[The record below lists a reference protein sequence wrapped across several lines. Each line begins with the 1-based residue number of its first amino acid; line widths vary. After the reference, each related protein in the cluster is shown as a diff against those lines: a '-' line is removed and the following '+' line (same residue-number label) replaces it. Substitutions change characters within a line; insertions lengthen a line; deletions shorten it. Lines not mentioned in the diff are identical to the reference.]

1 MIEKADRIKA
11 RNKEKNQHVFYHAA
25 PELSLSTAFKDLNRI
40 LRMKWDLLP
49 GDNIMIYF
57 HFGDSLFKS
66 FISWIK
72 SISSS
77 HFVLVNFDFV
87 CIHM

>member
-40 LRMKWDLLP
+40 LRMK
-49 GDNIMIYF
+49 
-57 HFGDSLFKS
+57 
-66 FISWIK
+66 
-72 SISSS
+72 
-77 HFVLVNFDFV
+77 
-87 CIHM
+87 